1 MRWSDATVSPTF
13 EDVRRTAV
21 LEALARGE
29 FAPGPPDDEDSAG
42 SGLASSGTGTGSK
55 LPHGLCVLSEFA
67 TGCFGGALDS
77 SPADR
82 ASGLIH
88 RIIAATRP
96 EEIIAAL
103 RLLGIRG
110 IAERLRYLHDVSLD
124 GDPDEPPMALDSLRE
139 LALFFA
145 TERPWNDPEIGI
157 SPDGLLQAEWRVGG
171 GILAMKFLPGGF
183 IQFAAVS
190 RLAGHH
196 PPLRVHGT
204 LPKDQ
209 AMGALQAFAGQ
220 GTP

>member
-1 MRWSDATVSPTF
+1 MRWSDATTSPTF
-13 EDVRRTAV
+13 EDVRRAAV
-21 LEALARGE
+21 LEVLARGE
-29 FAPGPPDDEDSAG
+29 FAPGPPGDENSAG
-42 SGLASSGTGTGSK
+42 SGPASSGPGSK
-55 LPHGLCVLSEFA
+55 LPHGLRVLSEFA

-77 SPADR
+77 SPADP
-82 ASGLIH
+82 ASRLIH
-88 RIIAATRP
+88 RIVAATRHD
-96 EEIIAAL
+96 EVIAVL
-103 RLLGIRG
+103 RLLGIPG

-139 LALFFA
+139 LALFFVKG
-145 TERPWNDPEIGI
+145 RPWNDPEIGI
-157 SPDGLLQAEWRVGG
+157 SPDGLLQAEWRVGA

-190 RLAGHH
+190 RPGGDH

-209 AMGALQAFAGQ
+209 AMVALQAFAGR